1 MSRVHDAL
9 RKAGA
14 TPAPSS
20 QPAPAAGS
28 PVAGLPPFL
37 ATETRPPTLLEEA
50 EEIEFNPPPD
60 AHLIV
65 GGQATPLSGA
75 PSEEFRS
82 LRTRMNH
89 LQTLQPIRTVVV
101 TSPSPAEGKSFTAAN
116 LAIAEAQLAD
126 NPTLLADFDFRR
138 PVLHTYFNLSRA
150 PGLTDYLQERVTLRE
165 ILKKVAGL
173 NLYVLTAGEPV
184 INPLELLNLA
194 RCKQLLEELARYF
207 KWVII
212 DTPPLLYA
220 SDANLLGTLCHGTL
234 LVVRIGVTTIE
245 SVTRAV
251 QTLCENNLLG
261 VVANAA
267 RRGELYRNY
276 SGYYYYY
283 HSGQNGE
290 PAEGGSEAS

>member
-9 RKAGA
+9 RKAGGTPPPTSVPGAAPPA
-14 TPAPSS
+14 T
-20 QPAPAAGS
+20 
-28 PVAGLPPFL
+28 GLPPFL
-37 ATETRPPTLLEEA
+37 ATESRPLGLLEEA
-50 EEIEFNPPPD
+50 EEIEFNPPPE

-65 GGQATPLSGA
+65 GEKGAPRAGA

-89 LQTLQPIRTVVV
+89 LQSLQPIRTVVV

-116 LAIAEAQLAD
+116 LALAEAQLAD

-138 PVLHTYFNLSRA
+138 PVLHTYFNLSRS
-150 PGLTDYLQERVTLRE
+150 PGITDYLEERVTLRE

-173 NLYVLTAGEPV
+173 NLYVLTAGESV

-194 RCKQLLEELARYF
+194 RCKQLLEELARHF

-220 SDANLLGTLCHGTL
+220 SDANLLGTLCHATL
-234 LVVRIGVTTIE
+234 LVVRIGMTTIE
-245 SVTRAV
+245 TVTRAV
-251 QTLCENNLLG
+251 QTLCENNLVG
-261 VVANAA
+261 VVANGA
-267 RRGELYRNY
+267 RRGELYRNH

-283 HSGQNGE
+283 HSGEQGE
-290 PAEGGSEAS
+290 PSEKVSEPS